1 MEGWAQICKRG
12 LDSVSFG
19 VRSSK
24 SLAGD
29 KDAEQRQITQ
39 YLYDLTAADS
49 TGVPLQRPDTSCSC
63 YCSELF
69 RILLSPVQV
78 QSCYLHTPSYLGD
91 IRSSSLGISQGV

>member
-1 MEGWAQICKRG
+1 MEGWCKSASGGCVWCLGMENYICC
-12 LDSVSFG
+12 VW
-19 VRSSK
+19 
-24 SLAGD
+24 D